1 MSPKDDVDA
10 AVSQQTGYLK
20 AVLRGIDAA
29 LPGQMAALHA
39 SLHHLSRLP
48 KIAEA
53 AQRLAEDAE
62 QRTIRRGRRDA

>member
-1 MSPKDDVDA
+1 
-10 AVSQQTGYLK
+10 
-20 AVLRGIDAA
+20 VLRGIDAA

-62 QRTIRRGRRDA
+62 QRPIRRGRRDA